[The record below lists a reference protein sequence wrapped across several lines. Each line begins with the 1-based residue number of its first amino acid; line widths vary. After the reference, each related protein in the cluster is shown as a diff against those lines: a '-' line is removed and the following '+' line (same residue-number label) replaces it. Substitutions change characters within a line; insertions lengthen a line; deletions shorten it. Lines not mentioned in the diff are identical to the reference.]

1 MKKFTSIFLSII
13 MAVVILLCCG
23 CNNNVL
29 EESYNIPSKDFKG
42 MNFEC
47 FSDGNTANNVR
58 NQMVYFDFPEFVKE
72 DLESKGNKINS
83 ISVIEANG
91 NIFHETQTVANIL
104 VDIDAKS
111 GDIPSGEY
119 NISAYFVY
127 NTENEADVKMY
138 LMNYCF
144 VSSSKI
150 DTSLFDESYEII
162 KDKKI
167 P

>member
-1 MKKFTSIFLSII
+1 MKKFISTFLSIVI
-13 MAVVILLCCG
+13 AVVLICCG
-23 CNNNVL
+23 CNNNGL
-29 EESYNIPSKDFKG
+29 EESYNIPTKDFKG

-47 FSDGNTANNVR
+47 VSGGNTANNVR

-72 DLESKGNKINS
+72 DLEAKGNKINS

-91 NIFHETQTVANIL
+91 DIFHETQTVANLL
-104 VDIDAKS
+104 VEIDAES
-111 GDIPSGEY
+111 GDIPSGKY
-119 NISAYFVY
+119 NISAYFIY

-144 VSSSKI
+144 VSSSEI
-150 DTSLFDESYEII
+150 DTSLFEESYEIV
-162 KDKKI
+162 KDKEI